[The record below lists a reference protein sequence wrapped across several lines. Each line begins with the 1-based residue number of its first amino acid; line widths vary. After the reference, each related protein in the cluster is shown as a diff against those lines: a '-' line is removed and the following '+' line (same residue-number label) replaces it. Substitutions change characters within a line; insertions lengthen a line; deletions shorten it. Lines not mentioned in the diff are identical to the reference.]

1 MLPEANKELIARIL
15 EAISTGD
22 TSVLAEHPGY
32 RITAERLPM
41 LRSAFPDLSATIV
54 KQVAEGDHVAT
65 YCRMSGTHSG
75 MFLGLAPTGKVIQY
89 QQIAVDRIEN
99 GKVTEHNGAP
109 DFLQVFRQLGIT
121 DFSPL
126 SIKPAPS

>member
-1 MLPEANKELIARIL
+1 MSIDANKAIIAHIL
-15 EAISTGD
+15 DAISTGD
-22 TSVLAEHPGY
+22 ASVLLDHPGY

-41 LRSAFPDLSATIV
+41 LRGAFPDLSATIV
-54 KQVAEGDHVAT
+54 KQVAEGDQVAT

-75 MFLGLAPTGKVIQY
+75 TFLGLTPTGKVIQY

-126 SIKPAPS
+126 NPTPSPS